1 MRDLQYFE
9 KLSDK
14 LLEENEKL
22 KEDFKTIVEILL
34 RVSPSHR
41 GWLENNFPNIME
53 EIDKELEK

>member
-14 LLEENEKL
+14 LLEENERL
-22 KEDFKTIVEILL
+22 KEDLKTVVEILL

-41 GWLENNFPNIME
+41 DWLDKNFPNIIE
-53 EIDKELEK
+53 EIDD

>member
-22 KEDFKTIVEILL
+22 NEDLKGVIRILL

-41 GWLENNFPNIME
+41 SWLENNFPDTME
-53 EIDKELEK
+53 EIDD

>member
-14 LLEENEKL
+14 LLEENERL
-22 KEDFKTIVEILL
+22 KEDFKTVIEVLL
-34 RVSPSHR
+34 RVSPNHR

-53 EIDKELEK
+53 EIDD

>member
-9 KLSDK
+9 NLSDK
-14 LLEENEKL
+14 LLEENERL
-22 KEDFKTIVEILL
+22 KEDFKTVIKILL

-53 EIDKELEK
+53 EIDD